1 MRSPGLNQRTHTT
14 AMQATQAI
22 HFLPRAGD
30 SISKAGSM
38 ALHKLRE
45 SCAQPFED
53 ARAMPP
59 EVYTSEGF
67 LSLEQQSIFGRE
79 WQCIGRASSFAK
91 TGDYVTAD
99 INGQP
104 VVVVRSADGSLGA
117 MSNVCL
123 HRMSVLLEGR
133 GNTRA
138 IVCPYHAWTY
148 TLEGELRGAP
158 MMSEQS
164 SFCKEAYKLP
174 KVRCEVWQGWVY
186 VSLNPDATPVAE
198 HLAELEK
205 LVAPYEMSNYVETFY
220 EEHVWNTNWKIL
232 AENFMESYHLP
243 MLHRAT
249 VGPHSKLEEMECPPG
264 LDAFNYHWITKEA
277 SLPIGNA
284 HPDNQRLQGHWR
296 KTTALLAIYP
306 SHLVTLTPGY
316 FWYLSLQPRGVD
328 KVHIR
333 FGGGLAPEFVNDPK
347 AGEYMAQLKTLLDEV
362 NAEDRMG
369 VESVFRGVNAPL
381 ATPGQLNR
389 LERPNYDFA
398 CYLAKQISTFLASA
412 AEGGAQHD

>member
-1 MRSPGLNQRTHTT
+1 
-14 AMQATQAI
+14 MQATHEIRFQ
-22 HFLPRAGD
+22 P
-30 SISKAGSM
+30 KASESVSQDGLN
-38 ALHKLRE
+38 ALNQLRT

-53 ARAMPP
+53 AKAMPP
-59 EVYTSEGF
+59 AVYTSKEF
-67 LSLEQQSIFGRE
+67 LELEQQSIFGQE
-79 WQCIGRASSFAK
+79 WQCLGRASSFAK
-91 TGDYVTAD
+91 TGDYLTAD

-104 VVVVRSADGSLGA
+104 VVVIRDAEGNLSA

-133 GNTRA
+133 GNART
-138 IVCPYHAWTY
+138 IVCPYHAWSY
-148 TLEGELRGAP
+148 NLAGELRAAP
-158 MMSEQS
+158 MMSEQE

-174 KVRCEVWQGWVY
+174 KVRCEIWQGWVY
-186 VSLNPDATPVAE
+186 VSLDPHAMPVAE
-198 HLAELEK
+198 RLADLDK
-205 LVAPYEMSNYVETFY
+205 LIAPYEMSNYVETFY
-220 EEHVWNTNWKIL
+220 EEHVWDTNWKIL

-264 LDAFNYHWITKEA
+264 FDAFNYHWITKEA
-277 SLPIGNA
+277 SLPIGYA

-296 KTTALLAIYP
+296 KTTALLAVYP
-306 SHLVTLTPGY
+306 SHLITLTPGY

-347 AGEYMAQLKTLLDEV
+347 ANEYMAQLKALLDEV

-369 VESVFRGVNAPL
+369 VESVFRGVQAPL

-398 CYLAKQISTFLASA
+398 CYLAKRISQNLGV
-412 AEGGAQHD
+412 AEEGKVAHV